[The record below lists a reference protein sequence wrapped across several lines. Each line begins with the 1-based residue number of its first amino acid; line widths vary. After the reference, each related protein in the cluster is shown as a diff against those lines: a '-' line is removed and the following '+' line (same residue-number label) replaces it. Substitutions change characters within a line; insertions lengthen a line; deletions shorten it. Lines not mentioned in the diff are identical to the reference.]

1 MGDDAIK
8 VPVSKRTKKPFECF
22 HRHYEDNVERWK
34 VYAAILDGFEKDRD
48 KRNALPQ
55 FPYELDDLY
64 AARLKASHFLGGAE
78 VAVERLVGAVFAS
91 EPEFT
96 SASEAVTAWMK
107 DVDGDGTTLRD
118 VLEESSE
125 AANVFSVHFVLVTKT
140 GPKLVPAVDG
150 TPITKAQELAAGN
163 IGVMVEPLS
172 AFSVINWGQK
182 ENKITWASV
191 RTVETES
198 DSPNDAPVS
207 YEKWRVVTASSITV
221 YRRDFKNGEEDEE
234 SEPKFVETI
243 DHNLG
248 LLPLVP
254 IYGRRRKKFQGKSY
268 IKAAARADVAK
279 FHEDSWGAQ
288 IRNVHANP
296 ILGIKSSRKL
306 KEIYIGANAVRLE
319 PDEEMAYI
327 NPNALPFDARKDASE
342 RYTREAIRVTGSNPT
357 FTSDG
362 LTFAAESG
370 VAGRQRFEQTE
381 QRYIKRHARG
391 IEVAATKILD
401 LAYLIFEDATVA
413 DLEGKNSAQVFDAFE
428 VLDLGETT
436 KVYRDVELSIDSPT
450 FHKVAKTRIALGLC
464 VGSATAEREAIKK
477 EIEAAEKNAT
487 AERAAA
493 LRDRHN
499 GKGGDMGQTSSG
511 AQNRNPGL

>member
-1 MGDDAIK
+1 MGDEAQK
-8 VPVSKRTKKPFECF
+8 VPASKRTLKPFECL
-22 HRHYEDNVERWK
+22 HRHYAENVERWQT
-34 VYAAILDGFEKDRD
+34 YAAILDGFENDRD
-48 KRNALPQ
+48 KKKALPQ

-64 AARLKASHFLGGAE
+64 AARLQASHFLGGSE

-96 SASEAVTAWMK
+96 SKSAAVTAWTK

-125 AANVFSVHFVLVTKT
+125 AANMFSIHFVLVTKT
-140 GPKLVPAVDG
+140 GPVLVPSQDG
-150 TPITKAQELAAGN
+150 APITKAQELAAGD
-163 IGVMVEPLS
+163 IGVMVEPLP
-172 AFSVINWGQK
+172 AFAVINWGQK
-182 ENKITWASV
+182 ENRITWASI

-198 DSPNDAPVS
+198 ESPENAPTS
-207 YEKWRVVTASSITV
+207 YEKWRVVTTTSIAV
-221 YRRDFKNGEEDEE
+221 YRRDFKNGEPDEE
-234 SEPKFVETI
+234 SEPRFVERI

-248 LLPLVP
+248 VLPLVP
-254 IYGRRRKKFQGKSY
+254 IYGRRRGKFRGKPY
-268 IKAAARADVAK
+268 IKAAARADLAK

-288 IRNVHANP
+288 IRNIHANP
-296 ILGIKSSRKL
+296 IIAIKSSRKL

-319 PDEEMAYI
+319 PDEEMGYI
-327 NPNALPFDARKDASE
+327 NPNALPFDARKEASE

-391 IEVAATKILD
+391 VELAAVKILD
-401 LAYLIFEDATVA
+401 LAYLIFEDATPEEVV
-413 DLEGKNSAQVFDAFE
+413 GKNAAQVFDAFE

-436 KVYRDVELSIDSPT
+436 KVYRDVEMSIDSPT

-464 VGSATAEREAIKK
+464 VGSATAERDAMKK
-477 EIEAAEKNAT
+477 EIEAAEATAT
-487 AERAAA
+487 AERLAAA
-493 LRDRHN
+493 KNRDN
-499 GKGGDMGQTSSG
+499 GGGGDMGQNSSG
-511 AQNRNPGL
+511 AKNRNPGL

>member
-1 MGDDAIK
+1 MGDESETK
-8 VPVSKRTKKPFECF
+8 TSVTKRREKPFEAK
-22 HRHYEDNVERWK
+22 HRHYRENVKRWRQ
-34 VYAAILDGFEKDRD
+34 YEAMLDGFERDRD
-48 KRNALPQ
+48 KREALPQ

-64 AARLKASHFLGGAE
+64 DARIQSSNFLGGSE

-96 SASEAVTAWMK
+96 STSDAVSAWTK

-125 AANVFSVHFVLVTKT
+125 AANAFSIHFVLVTKT
-140 GPKLVPAVDG
+140 GPALVPSAEG
-150 TPITKAQELAAGN
+150 APLTKAQEMTAGKV
-163 IGVMVEPLS
+163 GVMLETLS

-182 ENKITWASV
+182 DNKITWASI
-191 RTVETES
+191 RTIETES
-198 DSPNDAPVS
+198 DDPNAEPKTF
-207 YEKWRVVTASSITV
+207 EKWRVVTPKTITV
-221 YRRDFKNGEEDEE
+221 YTRDFKDGEPNEDG
-234 SEPKFVETI
+234 EPILRETI
-243 DHNLG
+243 AHNLDA
-248 LLPLVP
+248 LPLVP
-254 IYGRRRKKFQGKSY
+254 IYGRRRKKFQGKAY
-268 IKAAARADVAK
+268 IKAAARADMAK

-296 ILGIKSSRKL
+296 ILAIKSSRKL
-306 KEIYIGANAVRLE
+306 KEIYIGANAVRLDA
-319 PDEEMAYI
+319 DEELAYI
-327 NPNALPFDARKDASE
+327 NPNALPFDARKEASE

-391 IEVAATKILD
+391 VELAATKILD
-401 LAYLIFEDATVA
+401 LAYMILEDATPA
-413 DLEGKNSAQVFDAFE
+413 QAEGQNSAQVFDTFE
-428 VLDLGETT
+428 VLDLGATT
-436 KVYRDVELSIDSPT
+436 TVYRQVEMSIDSPT

-477 EIEAAEKNAT
+477 EIADAEKSAT
-487 AERAAA
+487 AERKTATSGGGGNDMRQNSGGAK
-493 LRDRHN
+493 DR
-499 GKGGDMGQTSSG
+499 T
-511 AQNRNPGL
+511 PGT